1 MPSQP
6 ISLLNAPLSGS
17 HMSDMIVRDYTAQDA
32 AAFRDLNLAWVE
44 AFFTVEAEDRA
55 QLEDPQTHILD
66 KGGAILIAELDG
78 KPVGTVGLVPGH
90 GDGVLELI
98 KMSARSDVQ
107 GKGIG
112 RALMDAAIAKSRAM
126 GAQAIWLETNT
137 KLAAA
142 LALYRKAGF
151 RELSGDELTATPYDR
166 CNCQMRLEL

>member
-1 MPSQP
+1 
-6 ISLLNAPLSGS
+6 
-17 HMSDMIVRDYTAQDA
+17 MSDMIVREYIPQDA

-66 KGGAILIAELDG
+66 KGGAILMAELDG
-78 KPVGTVGLVPGH
+78 VPVGTVGLVPGH
-90 GDGVLELI
+90 GEGVLELI

-112 RALMDAAIAKSRAM
+112 RALMDAAIEKSREM
-126 GAQAIWLETNT
+126 GARAIWLETNT

-142 LALYRKAGF
+142 LALYRKSGF

-166 CNCQMRLEL
+166 CNCQMLLEL